1 MLARHKFFNRFPST
15 PRGST
20 LPPMNIKI
28 SASVPQGVTGD
39 VERGTRKS
47 TLLRVRA
54 EESETGHRLARIVF
68 EERED
73 ARTIER
79 GDAELSIGIKD
90 MAKTTRRAWMRLV
103 RLAIREAQAR
113 KRAKVAIELASLR
126 MGEMKKAD
134 EADLCKTFAENA
146 ILAGYEFRS
155 YKTKPK
161 DGWPEVHEVVLIGDV
176 SVDGKKT
183 LAEGVIIATE
193 MNAARELINTPA
205 GAMTP
210 KTLAKAA
217 KDALKG
223 LPVSVRAL
231 GRAQMQKLGMGALLG
246 VGQGSPS
253 EPQLIVFEYRG
264 AGAKEKPIALVG
276 KGITFDSGGL
286 NVKPS
291 GSGMHEM
298 HMDMSGGAT
307 VLHAVAAI
315 ARLKVKKN
323 VVGIIAAAE
332 NMVSGES
339 YRPGDILKSM
349 SGKMIEVLNTDAEG
363 RLVLSDALTYAQ
375 KEYDPRL
382 ILDVATL
389 TGAASVALGTYAS
402 AILCRD
408 AALAEKLREIGE
420 ETGDHAWPLPLL
432 PEFAQN
438 IVSKRAD
445 IANIATVSPRYGDT
459 MMGAAFLAQFVDE
472 DRAWAHI
479 DMAPRMTPG
488 PSDALADG
496 STGEPLRLLV
506 ESVRRM

>member
-1 MLARHKFFNRFPST
+1 
-15 PRGST
+15 
-20 LPPMNIKI
+20 
-28 SASVPQGVTGD
+28 
-39 VERGTRKS
+39 
-47 TLLRVRA
+47 
-54 EESETGHRLARIVF
+54 
-68 EERED
+68 
-73 ARTIER
+73 
-79 GDAELSIGIKD
+79 
-90 MAKTTRRAWMRLV
+90 
-103 RLAIREAQAR
+103 
-113 KRAKVAIELASLR
+113 
-126 MGEMKKAD
+126 
-134 EADLCKTFAENA
+134 
-146 ILAGYEFRS
+146 
-155 YKTKPK
+155 
-161 DGWPEVHEVVLIGDV
+161 
-176 SVDGKKT
+176 
-183 LAEGVIIATE
+183 
-193 MNAARELINTPA
+193 
-205 GAMTP
+205 MTP
-210 KTLAKAA
+210 KTLAEAA
-217 KDALKG
+217 KTALKG
-223 LPVSVRAL
+223 LPMRVKVL
-231 GRAQMQKLGMGALLG
+231 GRAQMEKLGMGALLG

-253 EPQLIVFEYRG
+253 EPQLIIFEYRG
-264 AGAKEKPIALVG
+264 AGGKKKEKPIALVG

-307 VLHAVAAI
+307 VLHAVAAL

-349 SGKMIEVLNTDAEG
+349 SGKTIEVLNTDAEG

-382 ILDVATL
+382 IIDVATL

-408 AALAEKLREIGE
+408 ARLAEKLREIGE

-438 IVSKRAD
+438 IASKRAD

-472 DRAWAHI
+472 GRAWAHI

-488 PSDALADG
+488 PNDALADG
-496 STGEPLRLLV
+496 ATGEPLRLLV